1 MKAIKQMK
9 EVQNSFL
16 DQRPDHHHDHQDH
29 VFLGAEGSDLTMCT
43 EILGSESGDF
53 MVAETLW
60 TAMANEDVRSG
71 ISSSSSSSSSALKL
85 RTTSSML
92 RKQRLM
98 KNLAPMLPLLSTLD
112 MYGRPR
118 FTLERKTR
126 MMSEGRLLISID
138 KEQRP
143 RAVPPNGKRR
153 STSSSISKKLVLSY
167 NSDSD
172 EEEGEEE
179 EDDDDRED
187 SEKKREGLSN

>member
-1 MKAIKQMK
+1 MK

-16 DQRPDHHHDHQDH
+16 DQRPDHQDH
-29 VFLGAEGSDLTMCT
+29 VFLGAKGSDLMMCT

-60 TAMANEDVRSG
+60 TAMADEDVRSG
-71 ISSSSSSSSSALKL
+71 ISSSSSSSSSSALKL

-98 KNLAPMLPLLSTLD
+98 KNLAPMLPLPSTLD

-118 FTLERKTR
+118 FTLERKTS
-126 MMSEGRLLISID
+126 MMSDGRLLISID

-172 EEEGEEE
+172 DEE
-179 EDDDDRED
+179 DDRED

>member
-53 MVAETLW
+53 MVAEME
-60 TAMANEDVRSG
+60 MADEDVRSG
-71 ISSSSSSSSSALKL
+71 ISSSSSSSSSSALKL

-172 EEEGEEE
+172 DE
-179 EDDDDRED
+179 EDDPED
-187 SEKKREGLSN
+187 SEKKREDLSN

>member
-1 MKAIKQMK
+1 MK

-16 DQRPDHHHDHQDH
+16 DKRPDHHHDHQDH

-60 TAMANEDVRSG
+60 TEMADEDVRSG
-71 ISSSSSSSSSALKL
+71 ISSSSSSSSALKL

-172 EEEGEEE
+172 DE
-179 EDDDDRED
+179 EDNPED
-187 SEKKREGLSN
+187 SEKKREDLSN

>member
-16 DQRPDHHHDHQDH
+16 DQRPDHQDH

-60 TAMANEDVRSG
+60 TAMADEHVRSG
-71 ISSSSSSSSSALKL
+71 ISSSSSSSALKL

-126 MMSEGRLLISID
+126 MMSDGRLLISID

-143 RAVPPNGKRR
+143 RAVPPNGKWR

-172 EEEGEEE
+172 DEEGEEE